1 MLRNTAIVGGAFV
14 ASRLLGLIRENLIAR
29 EFGAGATLDAYVAA
43 FRIPDLLFLVIM
55 AGSFGAA
62 FIPVFSGFL
71 VRDRDDLAWGLAS
84 AVLTIAAIATVVLAG
99 LTFLLADVLS
109 EQLLMRGADTEAQAL
124 CADLMRILVL
134 SPILLGLGIAAKG
147 ILEAQDSFLLPALAP
162 LVYNLAI
169 VFAAAFLTGEYGI
182 KGLAYGVI
190 AGAFVHAA
198 IQLPGLIRT
207 GMRYVPTV
215 ALDTPGLARVGRLLL
230 PRVIGQAAFQI
241 NFIVVTFFATG
252 EGSGVVSAFN
262 FAWQLL
268 MLPHGVIALS
278 ISTVVFPSLAR
289 LYEQGDGIGFRRTF
303 SRALRPLIYLSL
315 PSAVILFAFRTA
327 IIQVLLENG
336 AFDAE
341 DVRVTAN
348 ALAFFA
354 LGLIAYAVVEVL
366 TRVFYGMNDT
376 RTPVIAGV
384 ATIGL
389 NILLCYLLVDRYAA
403 AGLALSLSLTTA
415 IEGVILLVVLV
426 SRLGGFVTDFGDWLF
441 RTILA
446 TTAMGMVCSVLA
458 TPLADVTAGTTAPF
472 ILQLGMLGF
481 ALALAG
487 GTYLG
492 VSLFTNLDEPVQLI
506 DQVTGR
512 MGGVTT
518 RVFGR
523 FRRR

>member
-1 MLRNTAIVGGAFV
+1 MMRNAAIVGGAFV
-14 ASRLLGLIRENLIAR
+14 ASRLLGLVRENLIAR
-29 EFGAGATLDAYVAA
+29 EFGAGPVLDAYVAA

-71 VRDRDDLAWGLAS
+71 ARDRDELAWGLAS
-84 AVLTIAAIATVVLAG
+84 AVLTISAITTVVLAG
-99 LTFLLADVLS
+99 VTFLLADVLS
-109 EQLLMRGADTEAQAL
+109 EQLLMRGADPTAQAL

-147 ILEAQDSFLLPALAP
+147 ILEAQERFLLPALAP

-169 VFAAAFLTGEYGI
+169 VYAAAFLTDDYGV

-198 IQLPGLIRT
+198 IQVPGLLRSR
-207 GMRYVPTV
+207 MRFVPTL
-215 ALDTPGLARVGRLLL
+215 ARDTPGLARVGRLLL

-241 NFIVVTFFATG
+241 NFIVVTFFDTG
-252 EGSGVVSAFN
+252 QGAGVVSAFN

-289 LYEQGDGIGFRRTF
+289 LYQQGDGLGFRRTF
-303 SRALRPLIYLSL
+303 SRALRPLLFLSL
-315 PSAVILFAFRTA
+315 PSAVIIFAFRVS
-327 IIQVLLENG
+327 IVQVLLENG

-354 LGLIAYAVVEVL
+354 VGLIAYAVVEVL

-389 NILLCYLLVDRYAA
+389 NILLCALLVDRFDA
-403 AGLALSLSLTTA
+403 AGLALSLSLTTT
-415 IEGVILLVVLV
+415 IEGVILLAVLIY
-426 SRLGGFVTDFGDWLF
+426 RLGGFVTDFGDWLF
-441 RTILA
+441 RALLP
-446 TTAMGMVCSVLA
+446 TAAMAMVCAVLSE
-458 TPLADVTAGTTAPF
+458 PLADVTAGTEAPF
-472 ILQLGMLGF
+472 IIQLAMLGF
-481 ALALAG
+481 ALTLAG

-492 VSLFTNLDEPVQLI
+492 VSLFTNLEEPVELI
-506 DQVTGR
+506 GKVLGSLEGVGSRVTSR
-512 MGGVTT
+512 IP
-518 RVFGR
+518 
-523 FRRR
+523 RR